1 MSCTNCVILAA
12 LVTWKK
18 PSRKASSDGAA
29 FGLPLNHQRRRNM
42 KKAIFLAIALVLC
55 GAAYM
60 IADTTFSWSV
70 PDQSGTLTY
79 VNLALTTPVIDG
91 AAPFTEADAAQS
103 DTNATTTATG
113 YTPAFIGQVLTGS
126 AGSGTNAVWISSGT
140 TTNDWNLVTN

>member
-1 MSCTNCVILAA
+1 
-12 LVTWKK
+12 
-18 PSRKASSDGAA
+18 
-29 FGLPLNHQRRRNM
+29 M